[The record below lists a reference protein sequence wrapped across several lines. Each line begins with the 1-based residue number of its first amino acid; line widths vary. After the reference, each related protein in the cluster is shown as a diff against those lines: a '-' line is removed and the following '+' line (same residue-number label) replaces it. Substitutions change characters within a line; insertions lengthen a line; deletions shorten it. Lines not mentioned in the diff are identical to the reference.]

1 LTKNSFTLDPA
12 PQRNRTQDNMRHR
25 TSTQRVALSSLDALN
40 KLQAIISGSTWYEEA
55 TNVSHQSRQF
65 ISRSDAATG

>member
-1 LTKNSFTLDPA
+1 MRLKSKTLLFYFPTKNSFTLDPA

-40 KLQAIISGSTWYEEA
+40 KLQAIISGST
-55 TNVSHQSRQF
+55 
-65 ISRSDAATG
+65 